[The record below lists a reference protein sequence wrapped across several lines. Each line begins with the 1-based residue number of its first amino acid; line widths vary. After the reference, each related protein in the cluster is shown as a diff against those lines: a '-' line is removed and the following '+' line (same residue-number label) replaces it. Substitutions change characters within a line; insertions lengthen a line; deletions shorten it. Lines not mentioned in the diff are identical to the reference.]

1 MKRILLLF
9 LFTLTVRN
17 YDIKDVCNNANRS
30 SNPKTDSYIT
40 KNTGNYRNNI
50 FSPVMIYRKTN
61 IMNNIIFAG
70 TGSLFESEKE
80 SYIITSE
87 HLFDKNN
94 PSAFYLYKNI
104 FTKESGD
111 IEEVVMD
118 GYELTGKKIDIILLK
133 TGRSK
138 KIRGIYDGEKT
149 ERAKIEFTDEVNPKM
164 LKSLVS
170 GKNIKTLGKASI
182 YKNDE
187 IEYLVIDYSSIKGE
201 SGTGFID
208 EKNNLYVL
216 KGTIE
221 DRGKKVTIVY
231 GPLSF

>member
-1 MKRILLLF
+1 MFLL
-9 LFTLTVRN
+9 TTKSHDVK
-17 YDIKDVCNNANRS
+17 DIYNNANRA
-30 SNPKTDSYIT
+30 SNPKADSYIT
-40 KNTGNYRNNI
+40 RNTGKYRNNI

-61 IMNNIIFAG
+61 IINNMIFAG
-70 TGSLFESEKE
+70 TGSLFEAEKE

-111 IEEVVMD
+111 IEGVVMD

-133 TGRSK
+133 TGKSK

-149 ERAKIEFTDEVNPKM
+149 ERAKIELTEEVAPKM

-187 IEYLVIDYSSIKGE
+187 IEYLIIDYSSIKGE
-201 SGTGFID
+201 SGTGFVD
-208 EKNNLYVL
+208 EENNLYVL